1 MAEVQEDSLEAR
13 GFRQLSGPFRWV
25 EGLLLTS
32 LPLVGTLYVVDIHSY
47 LGIALYREQYLG
59 LFLALSLASV
69 FVAVPATKGGR
80 RSGVPWYDALFAI
93 LAFSVGLY
101 IAILYPTA
109 VFELGFVTTEKVVL
123 GTLAVFLVLE
133 ATRRLTG
140 WPLVIISASFIAYCS
155 FAAMFPGLLEARS
168 TPWPKLAIYL
178 YLDTNALMGLP
189 FSIAGTVA
197 LAFIVFG
204 QFLFAAGGG
213 RFLTDLSMVT
223 LGRFRGGPAKMA
235 VLASSLFG
243 TISGSP
249 VANVYTTG
257 TVTIPLMKRIGYSP
271 ELAGAIEAVSSSG
284 GQIMPPVMG
293 VVAFMIA
300 DFLSIPY
307 WQVAGA
313 ALLPALLF
321 YSTLFTQV
329 DLEAAKS
336 GMRGLPAK
344 ELPSLGPV
352 LRRGWVFLIP
362 LLLLVYT
369 LFILH
374 FDPAKSAV
382 AATATVLLI
391 SFAQRKTRPGLKGL
405 LRLMEDA
412 GRTLLDIAMITA
424 AVGFVIGSYSRAGI
438 GPVFSLILIQ
448 LGGGNAF
455 LLLVWTAVA
464 SMALGLGMPVGPVYL
479 LLAVLVAPALTQL
492 GMDPLAVHL
501 FIFYYGVLSFIT
513 PPVAI
518 AAYAAA
524 NLARAAPMRTGFI
537 AMRLAMV
544 AYVIPF
550 IFVFSDPL
558 LMRGTWIAV
567 ILALVTAL
575 IGTYLLGVAMT
586 GFLFD
591 SLSWLKRATL
601 AFAGLFL
608 LIPPTTEAWFGWPL
622 NVAGL
627 GVGGLLVLHE
637 WRQVQRVPVIRHSPT
652 GADF

>member
-1 MAEVQEDSLEAR
+1 M
-13 GFRQLSGPFRWV
+13 
-25 EGLLLTS
+25 TS
-32 LPLVGTLYVVDIHSY
+32 LPLVGMLYVVDIHSY
-47 LGIALYREQYLG
+47 LGVVFYKEQYLG

-69 FVAVPATKGGR
+69 FLTAPATKGGGR
-80 RSGVPWYDALFAI
+80 GAAPWYDVLFAI
-93 LAFSVGLY
+93 LGISVGLY
-101 IAILYPTA
+101 ITLVYPTA
-109 VFELGFVTTEKVVL
+109 VFELGYVTTEKVVL
-123 GTLAVFLVLE
+123 GTLAVLLVLE

-140 WPLVIISASFIAYCS
+140 WPLVIISAAFVIYCQ
-155 FAAMFPGLLEARS
+155 FAALFPGLLQARS

-197 LAFIVFG
+197 MAFIVFG
-204 QFLFAAGGG
+204 HFLFAAGGG
-213 RFLTDLSMVT
+213 RFLTDLSMAT

-249 VANVYTTG
+249 VANVFTTG

-293 VVAFMIA
+293 IVAFMIA

-307 WQVAGA
+307 WQVAAA

-336 GMRGLPAK
+336 GMSGLPRE
-344 ELPSLGPV
+344 ELPFLAPV
-352 LRRGWVFLIP
+352 LRRGWAFLIP
-362 LLLLVYT
+362 LLLLIYT

-382 AATATVLLI
+382 AATVTVLAL
-391 SFAQRKTRPGLKGL
+391 SFARRDTRPGLKGL
-405 LRLMEDA
+405 LQLLEDA

-455 LLLVWTAVA
+455 LLLGWTALA

-492 GMDPLAVHL
+492 GLDPLAVHL

-518 AAYAAA
+518 AAYAGAS
-524 NLARAAPMRTGFI
+524 LARAAPMRTGLV
-537 AMRLAMV
+537 AMRLATV

-550 IFVFSDPL
+550 VFVFSPSL
-558 LMRGTWIAV
+558 LMKAGWTAVLLATGT
-567 ILALVTAL
+567 ALV
-575 IGTYLLGVAMT
+575 GTYFLGVALT
-586 GFLFD
+586 GFLFR
-591 SLSWLKRATL
+591 SLTWPARVALTL
-601 AFAGLFL
+601 AGFAL
-608 LIPPTTEAWFGWPL
+608 LIPPTVNLWFAGFL

-627 GVGGLLVLHE
+627 VLGGAFIVCERRHM
-637 WRQVQRVPVIRHSPT
+637 QPVVAARHFPSEV
-652 GADF
+652 